1 MATRAFLQ
9 SRFLPETVVI
19 ELEDKAPAPAVMA
32 ACLAALPNDLNR
44 DHLEVFDEDEALAE
58 LDPED
63 QEKKPNKSKR
73 LHVGRCKKVEITVRY
88 AGQSAQRKFSPATPI
103 GKVKAWAA
111 RQFGI
116 QPGDAAELS
125 LQLAGSDVQPAIDKH
140 VGCFVDDHCRVTF
153 DLVRSYTVNG

>member
-9 SRFLPETVVI
+9 SRFLPETAVI
-19 ELEDKAPAPAVMA
+19 ELDDNAPASAVKA
-32 ACLAALPNDLNR
+32 TCLAALPNDVNR
-44 DHLEVFDEDEALAE
+44 DHLEVFDEHEALRE
-58 LDPED
+58 LKPED
-63 QEKKPNKSKR
+63 QEKQPNKSKR
-73 LHVGRCKKVEITVRY
+73 LHVGRCTKVEVTVRY

-103 GKVKAWAA
+103 GTVKSWAA

-116 QPGDAAELS
+116 QPRDAAELS

-140 VGCFVDDHCRVTF
+140 AGCFADDHCRVTF